1 MASEGFESEDEWIY
15 DEGDLLDVTYEDR
28 AITGIEL
35 ITSIQSLSPR
45 PKKAGGE
52 MPYYVSD
59 LLVVEVNNFKTRA
72 LATFTFADKDGER
85 ILLSI
90 DKLASYTKNRHLT
103 SRQIQ
108 SLPAG
113 KVRTELNKL
122 LKHLEAKG
130 EGDLGVVASLSD
142 WKPKDLGRRGGERSV
157 LTDFYLLA
165 VAIKYNGGG
174 GAPDTTRNLA
184 NWGNVSEATMR
195 KHIQKAR
202 ERGYLEETVE
212 RKKNWNLTP
221 KALRQINEY
230 EKFMKGKKWQ
240 R

>member
-28 AITGIEL
+28 ANTGIEL

-45 PKKAGGE
+45 PKKAGGK
-52 MPYYVSD
+52 MPDYVED

-103 SRQIQ
+103 ARQIQ

-122 LKHLEAKG
+122 LEHLEAKD

-157 LTDFYLLA
+157 LTDTYLLNIA
-165 VAIKYNGGG
+165 FLYNGGG
-174 GAPDTTRNLA
+174 GASDTIKRLSDICT
-184 NWGNVSEATMR
+184 VSESTMR

-202 ERGYLEETVE
+202 ERGFLEPTIE
-212 RKKNWNLTP
+212 RKKNWNLTQ
-221 KALRQINEY
+221 KA
-230 EKFMKGKKWQ
+230 KKLIKQ
-240 R
+240 REENNGSTNR